1 MIYWGCLRLARRTG
15 AGGLRQWNC
24 PVRETTPSELFRC
37 APGRALATGPSG
49 NDDDDGSS
57 GPSEDAP
64 RTPILQDHTPFRQHR
79 LSWIDADRTTDE
91 PLYPDDYPRL
101 ESQNDLKSVPELL
114 QKFEAYS
121 QKKEPV
127 TVMGRVRS
135 KRVHGS
141 SLIFL
146 DIVNEFQMVQV
157 MLNKKRITPF
167 KTRRAYKFAF
177 LRSLIQVGDH
187 ISVTGSAT
195 RSLTGEPTIEAT
207 AIPQLLS
214 PSMDQLP
221 DSRKVSKVSDQER
234 HVDMLVNRGTT
245 DILRLRSEITRH
257 MRNHFHSRRFLEM
270 QTPILAEDA
279 GGAIARPFQT
289 RANAVRSRKDLALR
303 VAPELWLKRLVV
315 GGFDKVFE
323 IGPAF
328 RNEGIDASHN
338 PEFTMC
344 EFYSAYTNLENLI
357 KETEELICSLAAHC
371 KEVISTELVSLPA
384 IDLSKFQPPFKQIE
398 FVPALEEA
406 MGVRLPK
413 LNSEGALA
421 EMLVLLQMT
430 NISLGDQTADSLP
443 KLLDQLA
450 AQYLEPMSMAEPV
463 FIINHPSCMSP
474 LAKSFLCPRTYQ
486 LVSARA
492 ELFVSGRELA
502 NMYEEENSP
511 YEQRRKLALHRSL
524 VNKPDGS
531 VGISDETERPR
542 DQENGYYDTQ
552 GEKPERHEGDDP
564 RDSRSQ
570 RRACDDWVTAPLD
583 RSYIRALDYG
593 LPPTGGW
600 GCGVERLVMLFSGA
614 TRIGDCLSFG
624 TLRNVVGI
632 SAPQEGEEGYSEG
645 VEHEGPVREAAGGEP
660 SSEAV
665 KVEGSQVNDSIS
677 ERRPKQEKPR
687 VPGEEGG

>member
-1 MIYWGCLRLARRTG
+1 MMYGKCLRLARRTV
-15 AGGLRQWNC
+15 AGGLGRWTC
-24 PVRETTPSELFRC
+24 PSGKTTPSGLYRH
-37 APGRALATGPSG
+37 APGRALATGPPDN
-49 NDDDDGSS
+49 NDDDDSS
-57 GPSEDAP
+57 GPPEGAS
-64 RTPILQDHTPFRQHR
+64 RTTKLEDHTSFRQHR
-79 LSWIDADRTTDE
+79 LASMDADRLTEE
-91 PLYPDDYPRL
+91 PLYPDDYPRI
-101 ESQNDLKSVPELL
+101 ETQHVTKSVPELL
-114 QKFEAYS
+114 QNFEDCS
-121 QKKEPV
+121 RRKEPV

-157 MLNKKRITPF
+157 LLNKKNVTSF

-187 ISVTGSAT
+187 ISVTGTAT
-195 RSLTGEPTIEAT
+195 RSLTGEPTIDASM
-207 AIPQLLS
+207 IPRLLS
-214 PSMDQLP
+214 PSMSQLP
-221 DSRKVSKVSDQER
+221 DSRKVSKTSDQER
-234 HVDMLVNRGTT
+234 HVDMLVNRSTT

-279 GGAIARPFQT
+279 GGAIARPFRT
-289 RANAVRSRKDLALR
+289 RSNAVRSRKDLALR

-328 RNEGIDASHN
+328 RNEGVDASHN

-357 KETEELICSLAAHC
+357 KETEELIHSLAAHC

-384 IDLSKFQPPFKQIE
+384 IDLSKFKRPFKQVE

-413 LNSEGALA
+413 LNSEGAFA
-421 EMLVLLQMT
+421 EMLVLMELT
-430 NISLGDQTADSLP
+430 NIKLSDLMADSLP

-450 AQYLEPMSMAEPV
+450 AHYLEPMSMAEPI

-474 LAKSFLCPRTYQ
+474 LAKSFLCPKTYQ

-492 ELFVSGRELA
+492 ELFVCGRELA

-511 YEQRRKLALHRSL
+511 HEQRRKLALHRSL
-524 VNKPDGS
+524 VTKPDGS
-531 VGISDETERPR
+531 IAPSEETDRPGNQDDDEK
-542 DQENGYYDTQ
+542 QETYGS
-552 GEKPERHEGDDP
+552 EDP

-570 RRACDDWVTAPLD
+570 KRACDDWVTAPLD

-600 GCGVERLVMLFSGA
+600 GCGVERLVMLFSGS

-624 TLRNVVGI
+624 TLRHVVGI
-632 SAPQEGEEGYSEG
+632 SAPQEGEEEEDFLRVERDGAIESE
-645 VEHEGPVREAAGGEP
+645 
-660 SSEAV
+660 SSETV
-665 KVEGSQVNDSIS
+665 ELEGSSTKEPPGQKMA
-677 ERRPKQEKPR
+677 RTR
-687 VPGEEGG
+687 GEEGG